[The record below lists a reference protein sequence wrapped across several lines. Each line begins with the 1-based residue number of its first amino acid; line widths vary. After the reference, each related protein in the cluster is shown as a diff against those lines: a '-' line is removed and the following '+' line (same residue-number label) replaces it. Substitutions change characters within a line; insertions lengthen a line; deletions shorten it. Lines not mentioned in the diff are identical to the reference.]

1 MILLYNIRHEN
12 KTSDAELIKNC
23 KCSLTI
29 ELIWILT
36 LGGGMADTTDLD
48 RLAKIIGLDEE
59 IQMSPKVGNSLV
71 KRNQIRWSP
80 TIQVIPSQALIY
92 KRRCRDLT
100 VPICKMMKVKSRL
113 QTEMV
118 VKTIVVSKTVVGGS
132 NLLISRSNWLII
144 SILYFRF

>member
-1 MILLYNIRHEN
+1 MLFDNWIDL
-12 KTSDAELIKNC
+12 
-23 KCSLTI
+23 
-29 ELIWILT
+29 ILT

-59 IQMSPKVGNSLV
+59 RQMSPKVGNSLV

-118 VKTIVVSKTVVGGS
+118 VKTIVVRKSVAKYLAWGFES
-132 NLLISRSNWLII
+132 LPRDHLM
-144 SILYFRF
+144 